1 MSSVSSFKGREGHC
15 LPSSRF
21 FSIDHRKMKFSREE
35 GEKKTL
41 GEVGSGCSR
50 SKRDARRD
58 NQLGV
63 RGRECAR
70 EKFPTNL
77 SGGKLSL

>member
-1 MSSVSSFKGREGHC
+1 MSSVSPLKDERAIVFLLRED
-15 LPSSRF
+15 
-21 FSIDHRKMKFSREE
+21 FSKIDHRKIKFSREE
-35 GEKKTL
+35 GGKKTL
-41 GEVGSGCSR
+41 GEVGCSR
-50 SKRDARRD
+50 SKRDARCD